1 MASLE
6 VRKDYYVI
14 VFYSANQTP
23 SKKKLVFKKAN
34 YTKKR
39 ILEIKAELELRYK
52 TGDFNPW
59 LQDLDINEPEAR
71 VPSISTVIEEYIS
84 EKSKSDW
91 ANTTAIHYQGRLR
104 RFSRELEG
112 MPVDRLTID
121 KVNDYINRPGL
132 AYDTKHSEKR
142 MLTTLVRYLGK
153 KGYVELPA
161 EQIKVYALHKPDS
174 AIKYISLADQR
185 KLERY
190 IYKKVRKEI
199 RKGYQTHEVNS
210 MWLIDFMRWQRYSGM
225 RISETLRLRVRDID
239 TVNWRITIRQTKAGK
254 VQYLHIAEVAQLRKI
269 AMRKIRQAKANPN
282 ALLFNKKNSNYVA
295 KQFRVH
301 RDEALPGSK
310 ATVHTFRH
318 TCAIDLLKAGVDIYR
333 VMRWLRHADV
343 STTMI
348 YADMLGLD
356 VACEVGRAFSEK
368 KDPF

>member
-6 VRKDYYVI
+6 ILKKYYV
-14 VFYSANQTP
+14 
-23 SKKKLVFKKAN
+23 LVFSSADRTTSRKKIYFKRA
-34 YTKKR
+34 YFTKKR
-39 ILEIKAELELRYK
+39 MLEIKAELELRYK

-59 LQDLDINEPEAR
+59 LQDVTANIPDRR
-71 VPSISTVIEEYIS
+71 VPLIKTVIEDYIF
-84 EKSKSDW
+84 EKAKSDW
-91 ANTTAIHYQGRLR
+91 NDTTAINNQGRLR
-104 RFSRELEG
+104 KFCRQLQG
-112 MPVDRLTID
+112 LPIDRLTIEHI
-121 KVNDYINRPGL
+121 NDYINRPGL

-210 MWLIDFMRWQRYSGM
+210 MWLIDFIRWQRYSGM

-239 TVNWRITIRQTKAGK
+239 TGNLRVTIRQTKAGK

-269 AMRKIRQAKANPN
+269 AMRKIRQAKGKPD
-282 ALLFNKKNSNYVA
+282 ALLFGKKNANYVS
-295 KQFRVH
+295 KQFRSY

-310 ATVHTFRH
+310 ASVHTFRH

-356 VACEVGRAFSEK
+356 VAREVGRAFSEK